1 MPTGIVK
8 WFSEEKGYGFI
19 EQDDG
24 GADVFVHVTD
34 VRESGVLT
42 LTAGN
47 IVEFDI
53 GGQPADGQSQGSE
66 STDVGETSEASDAM
80 VVWFHA
86 VCSRRQRRRDRASQP
101 PLPEDQRGLSP
112 SV

>member
-66 STDVGETSEASDAM
+66 STDVGRDGRGRVSMARIASVAAM
-80 VVWFHA
+80 LFVA
-86 VCSRRQRRRDRASQP
+86 AIVCGI
-101 PLPEDQRGLSP
+101 L
-112 SV
+112 